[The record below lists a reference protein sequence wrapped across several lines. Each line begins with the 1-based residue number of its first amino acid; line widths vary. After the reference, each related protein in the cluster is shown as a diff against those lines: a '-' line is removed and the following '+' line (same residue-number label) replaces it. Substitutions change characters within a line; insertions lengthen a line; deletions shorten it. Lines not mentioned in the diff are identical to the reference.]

1 MVDLRKLVDGT
12 TKNIPP
18 RECQD
23 WRPPS
28 NIQFQDLD
36 KLIGRLGHRKK
47 TIQAVA
53 EFYFYSSFWCQIH
66 YLLKSVFRDEICA
79 RSAQKPTCNKEWDTG
94 APLFMKEN
102 DRYSYFFTFLSEAKC
117 LM

>member
-18 RECQD
+18 KECQD

-47 TIQAVA
+47 TIQAAA
-53 EFYFYSSFWCQIH
+53 EFYFYTLPFS
-66 YLLKSVFRDEICA
+66 A
-79 RSAQKPTCNKEWDTG
+79 RFIIS
-94 APLFMKEN
+94 
-102 DRYSYFFTFLSEAKC
+102 
-117 LM
+117 